1 MRCASGMS
9 SPFYGNRGLVVEQG
23 IGGGEGSEGGFW
35 YRVVSTMR
43 SQLACGKL
51 WVTCVA
57 GAPSHVAV
65 VAGTGF
71 PSALRRQVNWQRCA
85 VHVGRC
91 KLRQWKGRRVMSGP
105 FAALSANETAEAGLK
120 GDVNGEGAGRG
131 REGLVSSVGTP
142 AYSLAAIQDWYMA
155 DKQLVV
161 ISLSA
166 FVTAGFMTILLAAAI
181 PSLLAIKK
189 AAEALEKLADTAREE
204 LPGTMAAIRLSGMEI
219 SDLTMELND
228 LGQEISRGV
237 KNSTRALN
245 AAESGMRQVGGLA
258 SNVWQKQA
266 VVSAQAMQPLVART
280 AKQLTETIVQTRA
293 LVVNLQIL
301 SRVSSWVGSL
311 QGRTPILVIPFQ
323 KKGQNS

>member
-1 MRCASGMS
+1 
-9 SPFYGNRGLVVEQG
+9 VEQG

-85 VHVGRC
+85 VRVGRC
-91 KLRQWKGRRVMSGP
+91 KLRQCKGRRVMSGP

-120 GDVNGEGAGRG
+120 GDVNGEGAVRG

-142 AYSLAAIQDWYMA
+142 AYSLAAIQDWYMT

-166 FVTAGFMTILLAAAI
+166 FVVRFANLVMDCWCSFCNGCFSDLAQVLRSLSPCHLGTAGSTCGNCTLVLLCAF
-181 PSLLAIKK
+181 LCF
-189 AAEALEKLADTAREE
+189 
-204 LPGTMAAIRLSGMEI
+204 I
-219 SDLTMELND
+219 S
-228 LGQEISRGV
+228 
-237 KNSTRALN
+237 
-245 AAESGMRQVGGLA
+245 
-258 SNVWQKQA
+258 
-266 VVSAQAMQPLVART
+266 
-280 AKQLTETIVQTRA
+280 
-293 LVVNLQIL
+293 
-301 SRVSSWVGSL
+301 
-311 QGRTPILVIPFQ
+311 F
-323 KKGQNS
+323 